1 MTTYCNWKEHS
12 MASCCRRNLAR
23 VLCALTV
30 VLLSPVL
37 RAALQ
42 EGTDFRTL
50 APPQPTSQRGKIEV
64 VEFFSYGCP
73 HCAHFSPLLGA
84 WAAKLPPDVVLRR
97 VPVGFGREPWV
108 NLQRAYYAL
117 ESTGDLTRLDG
128 PLFHAIHDEHQQL
141 FDESSIAD
149 WVGRK
154 GGNVERFTTAYTSL
168 GVNTQTFQADEMAEN
183 FRVEGVPT
191 LAVDGRYVALVP
203 NSAEDEAQRF
213 NNLLATT
220 DQLIARVRSERVAA
234 KAASPPKPAPRGK

>member
-1 MTTYCNWKEHS
+1 
-12 MASCCRRNLAR
+12 MASCCRRKLAR

-30 VLLSPVL
+30 LLLSPVL

-64 VEFFSYGCP
+64 VEFFSYACP

-84 WAAKLPPDVVLRR
+84 WAAKLPPDVVFRR
-97 VPVGFGREPWV
+97 VPVGFGREPWI

-117 ESTGDLTRLDG
+117 EATGDLTRLDG
-128 PLFHAIHDEHQQL
+128 PLFHAIHEEHKPL

-149 WVGRK
+149 WVGRN
-154 GGNVERFTTAYTSL
+154 GGSVEKFTAAYTSL

-183 FRVEGVPT
+183 FRIEGVPT

-203 NSAEDEAQRF
+203 NSAEDEEQRF
-213 NNLLATT
+213 NALLATT
-220 DQLIARVRSERVAA
+220 GQLIARVRSERVAA
-234 KAASPPKPAPRGK
+234 KAAPSAAAPAPKPAPRSK